1 MDQSNPTTAPAVPL
15 STPSPVVDLSP
26 EQNAPATNLTP
37 QTGVQED
44 EVAKRLNAPDWV
56 DVANA
61 TWQIE
66 TITGQ
71 NLLGIAADPAGPD
84 SPSQTFDPFAYFGAN
99 RERFGFLAPF
109 VAHGVFDNVRS
120 EAQFQRY
127 AEKARQNIEARELIA
142 RGDGGSTIANMAVS
156 LLDLPTI
163 LSFGALGVGMRA
175 TSLAARAAV
184 GGTAGFLDAAVAEAA
199 LQGMDPTRKGEEA
212 FMNIGTGTFIGAGMG
227 PLFRHLPP
235 DSALR
240 PGHPEN
246 PMRVEAEH
254 PVVEHRVGQ
263 TPEEAG
269 HVGGSA
275 GAMAVRTGDDRIAT
289 GGTVSSALDKVLS
302 APTPLGRMNGY
313 SGSGQSAIAQLYDLG
328 GLMLEKNKRGIAHA
342 PEAEAYV
349 VMYKHEGQA
358 LIRDMETTFRE
369 TAVDLGS
376 SNLGH
381 TVGGLLDQ
389 ATLGAVDRRALP
401 RQQFFDLVDEQ
412 LAARMTNNVRADT
425 EALEAL
431 KALGLGDQEAAKALA
446 GVKKAAESATRFMD
460 SMMDEA
466 ERIGLADPKLR
477 KQNYGKPMM
486 YINGAIDQN
495 QGAMRAIALRHFT
508 EKPSPEFLIEHGYIK
523 DPNAGPVAP
532 SGAATTGPAHAD
544 WKSIVDSGD
553 LKLQGDILTHWRGA
567 MEDAAAEEAA
577 QRVISAQQ
585 KQLRA
590 TQEFEAISDGLDGAK
605 ADLKDANL
613 KMMRARVRESEA
625 NWQSRNLASL
635 TRSAEQAEAK
645 VNDVLSRVKH
655 PDDLAEDLRVQMAA
669 DGYKLDQQAARVR
682 AAERPVSEAEAVVD
696 SLKGEKAPHVAD
708 REALSPLAPEHWQSE
723 RDLAHTQEQLAR
735 INSDLRDAY
744 AARRAAQADLR
755 TARAEFEAT
764 AAQQRLT
771 GDWKAAVDKEVQRLI
786 AHEGEA
792 VLAPGFR
799 SNLIQQRERLDALR
813 RAYDDAVK
821 AWREAGEVYRGNR
834 AGLKVSRKELA
845 QTTSALRK
853 AVFRQKRVEGAT
865 PLSQYVDSWVD
876 SMRGA
881 DRAPGGML
889 LDRDP
894 RTGRLQER
902 TIEWSTQE
910 LKELKRLGFVET
922 DVTHMMERYAQDM
935 GGEIALHK
943 AFGGKSR
950 EDVLRDMNSDYQA
963 LIEKATDPKEIARLN
978 KARKANEEDIVA
990 GWDRIKGRHDLTDNN
1005 GLTWFADKIGRIG
1018 LLRYMGGFIFSAAGD
1033 IATAAMAAR
1042 GGAGGFMK
1050 YAVTAGKDFRYILEQ
1065 ARKGDPG
1072 MKELAKILGTFENA
1086 AHMATSDRALG
1097 RGSAADLIGFG
1108 TGRTREVTGKVDKY
1122 LGLAADKANALS
1134 LLRGFSDS
1142 VRRSAGLVQLANL
1155 AEWTKKGWSNLD
1167 AGKQA
1172 DLLALGIGQNEAK
1185 RLGALFEKHATVH
1198 ENGLV
1203 SPNMHKWLKDPEG
1216 TEMADLLTTALE
1228 KTQRRASYTSGMGHQ
1243 PLLMDKW
1250 YGKLFL
1256 QFQSYAFQFY
1266 SNFMRTGAQRMALT
1280 PGDAKAYQA
1289 SALALAAGVLTAEIA
1304 YWRKGEKPDRESKAY
1319 AYSIIQ
1325 RSGIL
1330 GWTGSYTDAGVKL
1343 LAPTVAGNASKY
1355 SQNSWLSNMLGP
1367 GMGTIETLSGLGA
1380 DAARG
1385 EWSDAGKK
1393 AKTLVPM
1400 RQQYDLLNRLFG
1412 NQP

>member
-15 STPSPVVDLSP
+15 TTPSPIVDLAP
-26 EQNAPATNLTP
+26 EQNGPATNLTP

-44 EVAKRLNAPDWV
+44 ERVKRLSAPDWM

-71 NLLGIAADPAGPD
+71 SVLGLAARDGED
-84 SPSQTFDPFAYFGAN
+84 SPSQSFDPFSYFAKN
-99 RERFGFLAPF
+99 RERYGFLAPF
-109 VAHGVFDNVRS
+109 VAQGTFDHVRS
-120 EAQFQRY
+120 EAQFKQQ
-127 AEKARQNIEARELIA
+127 AEVARQNIEARELIA

-163 LSFGALGVGMRA
+163 LSFGTLGIGTRA
-175 TSLAARAAV
+175 GSLATRAAV
-184 GGTAGFLDAAVAEAA
+184 GGVTGLLDSAAAEVA
-199 LQGMDPTRKGEEA
+199 LQGMDPTRKAEEA
-212 FMNIGTGTFIGAGMG
+212 FLNIGTGTFIGAGLG
-227 PLFRHLPP
+227 TLFRHLPP
-235 DSALR
+235 DSPLR

-254 PVVEHRVGQ
+254 PTVEHRAGQ

-275 GAMAVRTGDDRIAT
+275 GAMAARTGDDRIAT
-289 GGTVSSALDKVLS
+289 GGGVSSALDKVLS

-401 RQQFFDLVDEQ
+401 RQTFFDLVDEQ
-412 LAARMTNNVRADT
+412 LAARMTNNVRADL
-425 EALEAL
+425 EALETL
-431 KALGLGDQEAAKALA
+431 KGLGMGDSEAAKALT
-446 GVKKAAESATRFMD
+446 GVKKAADSATRFMD
-460 SMMDEA
+460 SMLDEA

-486 YINGAIDQN
+486 YINRAIDQN

-523 DPNAGPVAP
+523 DPNAKPVA
-532 SGAATTGPAHAD
+532 GEAAPAGPTHTD

-553 LKLQGDILTHWRGA
+553 LKMQGDILTHWRGT

-590 TQEFEAISDGLDGAK
+590 TQEFEAISDGLDAAK

-613 KMMRARVRESEA
+613 KMMRARVREVEA
-625 NWQSRNLASL
+625 NWHSRNLASK
-635 TRSAEQAEAK
+635 RAAADEAEQAVKIIEQRY
-645 VNDVLSRVKH
+645 SRFTENGDKSTL
-655 PDDLAEDLRVQMAA
+655 DTLADMAERNQRTA
-669 DGYKLDQQAARVR
+669 QAAGNDISNLTDALQGSRAAVDTARVDVGVSR
-682 AAERPVSEAEAVVD
+682 TVLRMAENEAEAAQAAKALEEARAARDAAMAEYRAAVSDLNRAAQGQRDALRFVNEAVEASEKLKQKAGTAAERAGLES
-696 SLKGEKAPHVAD
+696 
-708 REALSPLAPEHWQSE
+708 ALRME
-723 RDLAHTQEQLAR
+723 
-735 INSDLRDAY
+735 
-744 AARRAAQADLR
+744 
-755 TARAEFEAT
+755 
-764 AAQQRLT
+764 
-771 GDWKAAVDKEVQRLI
+771 
-786 AHEGEA
+786 
-792 VLAPGFR
+792 
-799 SNLIQQRERLDALR
+799 RERLDALR
-813 RAYDDAVK
+813 QAYEDAVK

-845 QTTSALRK
+845 QTTSQLRK
-853 AVFRQKRVEGAT
+853 AVFRQKRVEAST
-865 PLSQYVDSWVD
+865 PLSHYVDSWVD

-910 LKELKRLGFVET
+910 LKELKKLGFVET

-950 EDVLRDMNSDYQA
+950 EDVLRDMNADYQA
-963 LIEKATDPKEIARLN
+963 LIEKSSDPKEIARLN

-1018 LLRYMGGFIFSAAGD
+1018 LLRYMGGFIFGAAGD

-1050 YAVTAGKDFRYILEQ
+1050 FAATAGKDFRYILEQ

-1072 MKELAKILGTFENA
+1072 MKELAKILGSFENA

-1108 TGRTREVTGKVDKY
+1108 TGRTREITGKVDKY

-1155 AEWTKKGWSNLD
+1155 AEWTKKEWSSLS

-1185 RLGALFEKHATVH
+1185 RLGAMFEEHATVH

-1203 SPNMHKWLKDPEG
+1203 SPNMHKWVKDPDG
-1216 TEMADLLTTALE
+1216 AEMADLLTTALE

-1280 PGDAKAYQA
+1280 PKDAKAYQA

-1304 YWRKGEKPDRESKAY
+1304 YWRKGEKPDRQSKAY

-1330 GWTGSYTDAGVKL
+1330 GWTGSYSDAGVKL

-1400 RQQYDLLNRLFG
+1400 RQQYDVLNRLFG